1 VALEFAR
8 PERVT
13 SSRAVSKQ
21 PCFIQTLIVTGK
33 GGGTGILTV
42 RNGPTSDSEIIAKFQ
57 VAVAESRPFNFGQG
71 LYLNRGCYI
80 ELNDYVEEALVLI
93 KEI

>member
-21 PCFIQTLIVTGK
+21 PCCISVLVVTGK
-33 GGGTGILTV
+33 GGGTGLLTI

-71 LYLNRGCYI
+71 LYLSRGCYI
-80 ELNDYVEEALVLI
+80 ELNDYVEEASVKILAS
-93 KEI
+93 

>member
-1 VALEFAR
+1 MALEYPR
-8 PERVT
+8 YERVT
-13 SSRAVSKQ
+13 YSRALARG
-21 PCFIQTLIVTGK
+21 PCVIPALIVTGK
-33 GGGTGILTV
+33 GGGTAVLTI
-42 RNGPTSDSEIIAKFQ
+42 RNGFTSNSEAVANLH
-57 VAVAESRPFNFGQG
+57 VAVAESRPFNFSDK

>member
-1 VALEFAR
+1 MALEFAR

-13 SSRAVSKQ
+13 RSRAVSRQ
-21 PCFIQTLIVTGK
+21 PCSIQVLVVTGR

-42 RNGPTSDSEIIAKFQ
+42 RNGFTSDSEIIAKFQ
-57 VAVAESRPFNFGQG
+57 VAVAESRPFSFNQG
-71 LYLNRGCYI
+71 LYLSRGCYI